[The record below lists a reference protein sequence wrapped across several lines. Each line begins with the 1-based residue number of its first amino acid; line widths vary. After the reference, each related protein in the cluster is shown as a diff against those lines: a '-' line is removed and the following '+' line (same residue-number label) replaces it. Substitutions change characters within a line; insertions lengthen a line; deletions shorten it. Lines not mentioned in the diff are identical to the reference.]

1 MLAAAIPGTNFV
13 DPLGG
18 IEPPAPEAEAETAAA
33 PQDGDPSPANGS
45 EAG

>member
-1 MLAAAIPGTNFV
+1 MLATAMPGTNFV

-18 IEPPAPEAEAETAAA
+18 IEPLPAEADTAAA